1 MKQFFKFVFATVV
14 GIIISTVI
22 FGVVFVLIIVGLV
35 SAAGSDK
42 TVDVDSNS
50 ILHVKIDYQI
60 NERTANNPL
69 AGIGFLGFDGEK
81 SLGLNDILASIKKA
95 KDDNNIKGIFLD
107 ESYMM
112 QGQATTE
119 ELRNALLDFK
129 KSGKFV
135 VAYSEIYTQGFYYL
149 ASVADKVYLNPKGI
163 IEFKGFSSDVTF
175 LKGALDKLGIEA
187 QIIKVGTYKSAV
199 EPYFLTKMSDAN
211 REQVTSYLGSMY
223 DHFLIGISKS
233 RHINK
238 DSLFNYANTGRIQ
251 EPEDA
256 LKYKLVDGLKYKDE
270 ILSDLKN
277 RTDINE
283 KDDLHSVELGEYLK
297 SSPKDDGKE
306 DDDDKK
312 SYSKN
317 RIAVIYA
324 SGEISG
330 GDGDDNSIGSEKISR
345 AIRKARTDD
354 KIKAIVLRVNSPGG
368 SSLAS
373 DVIWREVMLTKKVKP
388 IIVSMGDVAA
398 SGGYYI
404 ACAADSIFA
413 EPNTITGS
421 IGIFAVLPNMQ
432 KFFNDKLGVTFD
444 GVKTGKYADLGDVS
458 RPLTPEERAMLQKS
472 VNRGYDTFTKA
483 VADGRKKTQA
493 YINSIGQGRVWT
505 GQQALKIGL
514 VDRLGNISDAVA
526 SAAKKANLKDYQL
539 VSYPEQKSVLSKLG
553 QGFSAQ
559 MSAHLVKAELG
570 ENYKYYQ
577 QIKGVTQ
584 MMRTPQARMP
594 YEVVIR

>member
-1 MKQFFKFVFATVV
+1 MKEFFKFVFATVV

-22 FGVVFVLIIVGLV
+22 FGVLFVLLIVGLIT
-35 SAAGSDK
+35 AASSDK
-42 TVDVDSNS
+42 VADVDSNS
-50 ILHVKIDYQI
+50 ILHIKIDYQI

-69 AGIGFLGFDGEK
+69 AAIGFLGFDGEK

-95 KDDNNIKGIFLD
+95 KDDSNIKGIFLD

-163 IEFKGFSSDVTF
+163 IEFKGFSSEVTF

-199 EPYFLTKMSDAN
+199 EPFFLTKMSDAN

-223 DHFLIGISKS
+223 DHFLTGIGKS

-270 ILSDLKN
+270 ILNELKR

-283 KDDLHSVELGEYLK
+283 KDDLHSVELGEYVK
-297 SSPKDDGKE
+297 SSPKDDGK

-312 SYSKN
+312 PYSKN

-559 MSAHLVKAELG
+559 MSAHFVKAELG

>member
-1 MKQFFKFVFATVV
+1 MKEFFKFVFATVV

-22 FGVVFVLIIVGLV
+22 FGVLFVLLIVGLIT
-35 SAAGSDK
+35 AASSDK
-42 TVDVDSNS
+42 VADVDSNS
-50 ILHVKIDYQI
+50 ILHIKIDYQI

-69 AGIGFLGFDGEK
+69 AAIGFLGFDGEK

-95 KDDNNIKGIFLD
+95 KDDSNIKGIFLD

-163 IEFKGFSSDVTF
+163 IEFKGFSSEVTF

-199 EPYFLTKMSDAN
+199 EPFFLTKMSDAN

-223 DHFLIGISKS
+223 DHFLTGIGKS

-270 ILSDLKN
+270 ILSELKH

-283 KDDLHSVELGEYLK
+283 KDDLHSVELGEYVK
-297 SSPKDDGKE
+297 SSAKDDGK

-526 SAAKKANLKDYQL
+526 SAARKANLKDYQL

-559 MSAHLVKAELG
+559 MSAHFVKAELG